1 MENSKTG
8 DDELINLDFLDDIAD
23 TVSSTVNNLI
33 GNNTST
39 NNIPANNKPTN
50 NSPAN
55 NTPANNTPA
64 NNTPANN
71 KLSNNAPAN
80 NAPANNKPANNKP
93 SNKEDGG
100 LLDFVFG
107 GEVQA
112 PQVVGKKGV
121 KDEPLTLKTFYA
133 ARAKNP
139 SLYNYDGRGNLV
151 VREENGSIK
160 TTLALPKYRKLS
172 PEELE
177 DLEEKRRQTIQEVE
191 EEYVKASNE
200 LHQLIDDYNNGRKLQ
215 YQLKDAQLRLADL
228 DMRRSLAYYPKQF
241 NAYFSESL
249 QMKDIFY
256 DAKSLYGKRALPF
269 PVVKKYLAQHDPA
282 NYWVRAMTEDEEANE
297 EAIAAQKAE
306 EDVRIGNGDEPGIRS
321 VNRGLEPLRA
331 EPDKNLII
339 LFNRPEDDVKW
350 GVFAND
356 FPIEFNWRGI
366 KYFTVD
372 QALAAEKARFFG
384 KAESVAEI
392 MRTRSAVT
400 MRSIA
405 KKIGEPPS
413 EGGTLMA
420 PKAGEVVSRPIV
432 ETDAEKAAREK
443 RTEEWTTD
451 RFSILKS
458 ILLSKFRQ
466 HEYLAD
472 ILKSTGDATLARA
485 DHRDMEDGIGIAI
498 TDPRCEQPAMWRG
511 KNLLGKA
518 LMEVRTEMR
527 LATTNGEDV
536 GAATKTENT
545 ITAEEDVAA
554 SKAKAT
560 MTIRRRRAAKASAVI
575 PPPSSMP
582 PLNNH

>member
-1 MENSKTG
+1 MENSKNSQ
-8 DDELINLDFLDDIAD
+8 DDLINLDFLDDIAD
-23 TVSSTVNNLI
+23 TVNEFI
-33 GNNTST
+33 GNTPNS
-39 NNIPANNKPTN
+39 KP
-50 NSPAN
+50 
-55 NTPANNTPA
+55 
-64 NNTPANN
+64 
-71 KLSNNAPAN
+71 APAT
-80 NAPANNKPANNKP
+80 APAPPANNKPAAPPANNKP
-93 SNKEDGG
+93 AAPPANNKPPANNNNSKPAPPPPANNKKEPVKEGG

-107 GEVQA
+107 GDEQA
-112 PQVVGKKGV
+112 PREVAKKGI
-121 KDEPLTLKTFYA
+121 KDEPLNLKTFYA

-139 SLYNYDGRGNLV
+139 SLYSYDGRGNLV

-177 DLEEKRRQTIQEVE
+177 DLEEKRRQTIE
-191 EEYVKASNE
+191 EIEQEYVTASNE

-215 YQLKDAQLRLADL
+215 YQLKDAQLRMADI
-228 DMRRSLAYYPKQF
+228 DMRRSLAYYPKQY
-241 NAYFSESL
+241 NAYIYETL
-249 QMKDIFY
+249 QMKDIFF
-256 DAKSLYGKRALPF
+256 DAKSNYGKKALPF
-269 PVVKKYLAQHDPA
+269 PVVRKHLAQHDPA
-282 NYWVRAMTEDEEANE
+282 NYWVKAMTEDEEANE
-297 EAIAAQKAE
+297 EAAKAQKAE
-306 EDVRIGNGDEPGIRS
+306 EDVTIGNGEELGTRA

-356 FPIEFNWRGI
+356 FPIEFNWRGV

-384 KAESVAEI
+384 KADSVAEI

-405 KKIGEPPS
+405 KKIGEAPS

-420 PKAGEVVSRPIV
+420 PKAGEVAQRPTV
-432 ETDAEKAAREK
+432 ETEAEKAAREK
-443 RTEEWTTD
+443 RAEEWTAD
-451 RFSILKS
+451 RFAILKS

-466 HEYLAD
+466 HEYLGD

-511 KNLLGKA
+511 KNMLGKA

-527 LATTNGEDV
+527 LGTTNTEQQIAESQVATEETISAEDE
-536 GAATKTENT
+536 A
-545 ITAEEDVAA
+545 AA
-554 SKAKAT
+554 SKAKMT
-560 MTIRRRRAAKASAVI
+560 MTIRRRRAAKAA
-575 PPPSSMP
+575 PPA
-582 PLNNH
+582 

>member
-1 MENSKTG
+1 MENT
-8 DDELINLDFLDDIAD
+8 DDLINLDFLDDIAD
-23 TVSSTVNNLI
+23 TVSTTVNDLM
-33 GNNTST
+33 GNNNSNTSAKQSNT
-39 NNIPANNKPTN
+39 NINPPNTNTKPPNTNINPPNTN
-50 NSPAN
+50 INSP
-55 NTPANNTPA
+55 NTNT
-64 NNTPANN
+64 
-71 KLSNNAPAN
+71 
-80 NAPANNKPANNKP
+80 KPPNNKP
-93 SNKEDGG
+93 SEESKEETGG
-100 LLDFVFG
+100 LFDLVFG
-107 GEVQA
+107 GVDQSPKE
-112 PQVVGKKGV
+112 VGKKGI
-121 KDEPLTLKTFYA
+121 KDEPINFKTFYA

-139 SLYNYDGRGNLV
+139 SLYSYDGRGNLV

-177 DLEEKRRQTIQEVE
+177 DLEEKRRQNIE
-191 EEYVKASNE
+191 EIEQEYVKASNE
-200 LHQLIDDYNNGRKLQ
+200 LHQLINDYNNGRKLQ
-215 YQLKDAQLRLADL
+215 YQLKDAQLKMADL
-228 DMRRSLAYYPKQF
+228 DMRRSLAYYPKQY
-241 NAYFSESL
+241 NALITDTLKME
-249 QMKDIFY
+249 DIFPN
-256 DAKSLYGKRALPF
+256 AKSNYGKRAIQF
-269 PVVKKYLAQHDPA
+269 PVYRKHLAQHDPA
-282 NYWVRAMTEDEEANE
+282 NYWVKAMTEDEEANE
-297 EAIAAQKAE
+297 EAVAAQKAE
-306 EDVRIGNGDEPGIRS
+306 EAVRIGNGEEPGIRA

-356 FPIEFNWRGI
+356 FPIEFNWRGV

-384 KAESVAEI
+384 KADSVAEI

-405 KKIGEPPS
+405 KKIGEAPS
-413 EGGTLMA
+413 DGGTLMA
-420 PKAGEVVSRPIV
+420 PKAGEVTQRPIV

-443 RTEEWTTD
+443 RAEEWNTD

-466 HEYLAD
+466 HEYLGD

-527 LATTNGEDV
+527 LGVANTEQQIAESEAATTKTISAEDE
-536 GAATKTENT
+536 A
-545 ITAEEDVAA
+545 AA

-560 MTIRRRRAAKASAVI
+560 MTIRRRRIAKANAAT
-575 PPPSSMP
+575 PLPASMP
-582 PLNNH
+582 PLSNIQ

>member
-1 MENSKTG
+1 MENSQ
-8 DDELINLDFLDDIAD
+8 DELINLDFLDDIAD
-23 TVSSTVNNLI
+23 TVNEFIGNTPNSKPAVNNVPPAN
-33 GNNTST
+33 NNTKQPVTDPASRVAERASFTGSVTT
-39 NNIPANNKPTN
+39 NNNTKPVSQPVTDPSSRVTNKPIPPPANNK
-50 NSPAN
+50 
-55 NTPANNTPA
+55 
-64 NNTPANN
+64 
-71 KLSNNAPAN
+71 
-80 NAPANNKPANNKP
+80 
-93 SNKEDGG
+93 EEGG

-107 GEVQA
+107 GDQA
-112 PQVVGKKGV
+112 PKEVAKKGI
-121 KDEPLTLKTFYA
+121 KDEPINLKTFYA

-139 SLYNYDGRGNLV
+139 SLYSYDGRGNLV

-177 DLEEKRRQTIQEVE
+177 DLEEKRRQTIE
-191 EEYVKASNE
+191 EIEQEYVTASNE

-215 YQLKDAQLRLADL
+215 YQLKDAQLRMADI
-228 DMRRSLAYYPKQF
+228 DMRRSLAYYPKQY
-241 NAYFSESL
+241 NAYIYEPL
-249 QMKDIFY
+249 QMKDIFF
-256 DAKSLYGKRALPF
+256 DAKSNYGKKALPF
-269 PVVKKYLAQHDPA
+269 PVVRKHLGQHDPA
-282 NYWVRAMTEDEEANE
+282 TYWVKAMTEDEEANE
-297 EAIAAQKAE
+297 EAVKAQAAE
-306 EDVRIGNGDEPGIRS
+306 EAVKIGNGEELGTRA

-356 FPIEFNWRGI
+356 FPIEFNWRGV

-384 KAESVAEI
+384 KADSVAEI

-420 PKAGEVVSRPIV
+420 PKAGEVAQRPLV

-443 RTEEWTTD
+443 RAEEWTTD

-466 HEYLAD
+466 HEYLGD

-511 KNLLGKA
+511 KNMLGKA

-527 LATTNGEDV
+527 LGTTNTEQPITEETISAEDE
-536 GAATKTENT
+536 A
-545 ITAEEDVAA
+545 AA
-554 SKAKAT
+554 SKAKMT
-560 MTIRRRRAAKASAVI
+560 MTIRRRRAAKTAPAQQNV
-575 PPPSSMP
+575 
-582 PLNNH
+582 

>member
-1 MENSKTG
+1 MEQEHMETSS
-8 DDELINLDFLDDIAD
+8 DELINLDFLDDIAE
-23 TVSSTVNNLI
+23 TVTGAI
-33 GNNTST
+33 
-39 NNIPANNKPTN
+39 NNITGT
-50 NSPAN
+50 
-55 NTPANNTPA
+55 TPAVDEV
-64 NNTPANN
+64 
-71 KLSNNAPAN
+71 
-80 NAPANNKPANNKP
+80 KPEPVDDVKP
-93 SNKEDGG
+93 VAEVKKRFEKKQKEIPND
-100 LLDFVFG
+100 LRS
-107 GEVQA
+107 
-112 PQVVGKKGV
+112 
-121 KDEPLTLKTFYA
+121 FYA

-139 SLYNYDGRGNLV
+139 SLYGYDGRGNLV
-151 VREENGSIK
+151 IREENGSIK
-160 TTLALPKYRKLS
+160 STLTLPKYRKLS

-177 DLEEKRRQTIQEVE
+177 DLEEKRRQAIQDVE
-191 EEYVKASNE
+191 EEFVKASNE

-215 YQLKDAQLRLADL
+215 YQLKDAQLRLADI
-228 DMRRSLAYYPKQF
+228 DMRRSLAYYPKQSVI
-241 NAYFSESL
+241 NVNEVL
-249 QMKDIFY
+249 RLKDIMPE
-256 DAKSLYGKRALPF
+256 AKGEYGKRSVPF
-269 PVVKKYLAQHDPA
+269 SVYKRIINQHDPA

-297 EAIAAQKAE
+297 EASAAQTAE
-306 EDVRIGNGDEPGIRS
+306 ETTRIGNGDEPGIRS
-321 VNRGLEPLRA
+321 VDRGLEPMVA

-405 KKIGEPPS
+405 RKIGEPPS
-413 EGGTLMA
+413 DGGTLMA
-420 PKAGEVVSRPIV
+420 PKAGELPQRPVV

-443 RTEEWTTD
+443 RAEEWATE
-451 RFSILKS
+451 RFRILKS

-511 KNLLGKA
+511 KNMLGKA
-518 LMEVRTEMR
+518 LMEVRTELR
-527 LATTNGEDV
+527 LGITNEADSSN
-536 GAATKTENT
+536 AKKTENT
-545 ITAEEDVAA
+545 ISEEEAAAA

-560 MTIRRRRAAKASAVI
+560 MVIRRRKMTPAA
-575 PPPSSMP
+575 PMSS
-582 PLNNH
+582 